1 MSNLVILPILIPL
14 LAGTILLFFPKQLQ
28 LQKWISVFALSLTT
42 ISSIVLVQTVFNNG
56 IQTLELGGWKPPFGI
71 VLVADMFSALLVL
84 TGIVVSFTCVLFA
97 FKSIGEDREKHYFY
111 AFTQF
116 LITGVMGAFLTGDLF
131 NLFVFFEVFLMASYA
146 LIVIG
151 GTKIQLRE
159 SLKYVLINVISSALF
174 VIAVAYI
181 YAVLGT
187 LNIADL
193 GARVAEYGQT
203 PLLTVIAILF
213 LVVFGLKG
221 GLFPLYF
228 WLPGSYKAPPYA
240 VTALFGAL
248 LTKVGVY
255 AIFRMFSV
263 IFPHEPQITHQIIA
277 VLAGITI
284 LIGAIGAVA
293 YWDVKQIIIYNIITA
308 IGVIVFGVVIATET
322 GYAGAIYYLVHD
334 MVIKGAL
341 FLLAGA
347 MFTITGTNKI
357 KEMGGLIKR
366 HPLLGWMFFLAA
378 LALAGIPP
386 LSGFVGKV
394 LLTQAGLSEGHYW
407 FVAVMLLSS
416 LLVLYSVMKIF
427 LNCFFREEV
436 LTEKEEKGSIK
447 GLVYPSVILIAIS
460 VFLGLGAEVVTPYI
474 LQAAETLA
482 DPTAYIQA
490 VLKE

>member
-14 LAGTILLFFPKQLQ
+14 LAGTILLFFPRQLQ

-84 TGIVVSFTCVLFA
+84 TGIVVSFTCILFA

-293 YWDVKQIIIYNIITA
+293 YSDVKQIIIYNIITA

-322 GYAGAIYYLVHD
+322 GYAGAVYYLVHD

-460 VFLGLGAEVVTPYI
+460 VFLGVGAEVVTPYI
-474 LQAAETLA
+474 MQAAETLA

>member
-14 LAGTILLFFPKQLQ
+14 LAGTILLFFPRQLQ

-84 TGIVVSFTCVLFA
+84 TGIVVSFTCILFA

-322 GYAGAIYYLVHD
+322 GYAGAVYYLVHD

-460 VFLGLGAEVVTPYI
+460 VFLGVGAEVVTPYI
-474 LQAAETLA
+474 MQAAETLA

>member
-14 LAGTILLFFPKQLQ
+14 LAGTILLFFPRQLHF
-28 LQKWISVFALSLTT
+28 QKWISVIALSLTT

-84 TGIVVSFTCVLFA
+84 TGIVVSFTCILFA

-111 AFTQF
+111 AFAQF

-159 SLKYVLINVISSALF
+159 TLKYVLINVISSALF
-174 VIAVAYI
+174 VISVAYI

-187 LNIADL
+187 LNMADL

-221 GLFPLYF
+221 GIFPLYF
-228 WLPGSYKAPPYA
+228 WLPGAYKAPPYA

-263 IFPHEPQITHQIIA
+263 IFTHEPQITHQIIA

-293 YWDVKQIIIYNIITA
+293 YSDVKQIIIYNIVTA
-308 IGVIVFGVVIATET
+308 IGVIVFGVVIATEI

-460 VFLGLGAEVVTPYI
+460 VFLGVGAEVVTPYI
-474 LQAAETLA
+474 MQAAETLA

>member
-14 LAGTILLFFPKQLQ
+14 LAGTFLLFFPKQLQ

>member
-14 LAGTILLFFPKQLQ
+14 LAGTILLFFPRQLQ

-84 TGIVVSFTCVLFA
+84 TGIVVSFTCILFA

-293 YWDVKQIIIYNIITA
+293 YSDVKQIIIYNIITA

-460 VFLGLGAEVVTPYI
+460 VFLGVGAEVVTPYI
-474 LQAAETLA
+474 MQAAETLA